1 MRHVS
6 QFIVICSS
14 GSVNVQP
21 RHVPYIGRSAAYVLV
36 PHAGRVMR
44 CSLSVARPASEVRNR
59 RPLAIDAEALK
70 PTLLAHRVAW
80 SKTVPFSTEMTRCRN
95 KRADLAHCRAQT
107 MQKQR
112 IEDRGSSMT
121 VARARARKRQCGRCR
136 AVAMVRRFARRAA
149 NPLVSQRA
157 RMAGECRPSSRRHWH
172 AVRSGDADRQGKRRE
187 QRHAPHRRGV
197 DVRRIGKKDS
207 SREVTE
213 SRSCQRIISL
223 GICIIRVC
231 LHMGRSCATTRTA
244 VREAR
249 DAASGHSRGNP

>member
-95 KRADLAHCRAQT
+95 KRADLAHCRPDNAEAT
-107 MQKQR
+107 N
-112 IEDRGSSMT
+112 RGSWIEHDSRAC
-121 VARARARKRQCGRCR
+121 ARERKRQCGRCR